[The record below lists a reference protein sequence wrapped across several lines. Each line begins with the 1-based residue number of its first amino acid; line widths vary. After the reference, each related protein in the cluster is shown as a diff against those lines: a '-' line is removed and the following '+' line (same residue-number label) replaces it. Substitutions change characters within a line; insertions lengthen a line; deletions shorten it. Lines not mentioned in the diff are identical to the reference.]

1 MHYIISA
8 ERYNLTVE
16 ENKARTLAFVQEM
29 LDLGLTFVAVQGVYK
44 GTSEQSFIVNAHGMP
59 TGWIRRKMRELDQES
74 ILVIEKDNS
83 ATLVYADGA
92 AESLGKFQRHRG
104 SLDGLD
110 AYTKIAGNA
119 WVCK

>member
-8 ERYNLTVE
+8 ERYDLTVE

-29 LDLGLTFVAVQGVYK
+29 LDLGLTFVAVRGVYK
-44 GTSEQSFIVNAHGMP
+44 GTSEQSFIVNAYGMP
-59 TGWIRRKMRELDQES
+59 TGWIQHKMRELDQES
-74 ILVIEKDNS
+74 ILVIEQDNS

-92 AESLGKFQRHRG
+92 EEYLGKFQRHRG
-104 SLDGLD
+104 SVDGLE
-110 AYTKIAGNA
+110 AYTSIAGNA

>member
-8 ERYNLTVE
+8 ERYNLSKD
-16 ENKARTLAFVQEM
+16 ENKARSLAFLQEL
-29 LDLGLTFVAVQGVYK
+29 LDLGLTFVSVKGVYK
-44 GTSEQSFIVNAHGMP
+44 GVEEQSFIVNAHGMP
-59 TGWIRRKMRELDQES
+59 TGWIQRKMRELDQES
-74 ILVIEKDNS
+74 ILVIENDNQ

-92 AESLGKFQRHRG
+92 VVSLGKFQRHRG
-104 SLDGLD
+104 SVDGLD